1 MLVIVFGLLLISS
14 GCSAPLGTAPG
25 TTSSAPAK
33 ALLDEAAAAMGG
45 WAALDAVKSQEVF
58 TSGND
63 QEPMQAVEP
72 LGDARLIN
80 KFAQT
85 VIADFE
91 KNRVR
96 LIFDAIRSYP
106 NRQHL
111 TFYEVIDG
119 DAGMLET
126 VQENGTT
133 QRERLHPSRLVTR
146 LHDVL
151 RIAVRVLHCA

>member
-1 MLVIVFGLLLISS
+1 MLVIFFGLLLLLS
-14 GCSAPLGTAPG
+14 GCSAPPG

-85 VIADFE
+85 VIVDFE

-119 DAGMLET
+119 DAG
-126 VQENGTT
+126 
-133 QRERLHPSRLVTR
+133 
-146 LHDVL
+146 
-151 RIAVRVLHCA
+151 